1 MKTEFAGLNLGA
13 VNGGAGNSSAKADA
27 AKAEDK
33 PQFDRL
39 MEKNAAHAK
48 APPSAGKRSEKPSAD
63 TETASSKASDKPE
76 RASRKPKPT
85 EDWPPVALVSLAPSP
100 EPAPTAAPA
109 SPLELAANAQAARL
123 AGAGLTDAGLAEAGS
138 VEMGSVGAGLVG
150 AGLPGAGL
158 TETPTMT
165 STTPT
170 AIGDGISVV
179 VTDQAQTAGIAL
191 ATDAPL
197 ADMQAI
203 DAPVTPA
210 QATQPARA
218 EGSNGAQPALQNLLS
233 FAGHL
238 AAGNAVAAVPEAVAL
253 IKDAVDALRSDG
265 DAESISPSTNL
276 MAASNS
282 ASPNGLAR
290 TATVN
295 PLEAPMPDLH
305 NEQFDDAVGSRLTWM
320 AEQKIGHAH
329 IKITPN
335 DLGTVEVRLRLDGDR
350 VHADFSSAQPEVRQ
364 ALENSL
370 PKLRDMLGQ
379 HGFQLAQA
387 DVGHRQD
394 SRPSPNAPVIAG
406 NTSSEDASAAS
417 EALLPRP
424 VRATTHGLL
433 DAYA

>member
-13 VNGGAGNSSAKADA
+13 VNGGAGNSPAKADA
-27 AKAEDK
+27 VKAEDK

-48 APPSAGKRSEKPSAD
+48 AQPSAGKRSDKPSAD
-63 TETASSKASDKPE
+63 AETEPSKASDKPE
-76 RASRKPKPT
+76 RAGRKPKPT
-85 EDWPPVALVSLAPSP
+85 EDWPPIALISLAPSP
-100 EPAPTAAPA
+100 EPASVTALA
-109 SPLELAANAQAARL
+109 SPLELAANAQTVLLAGTDAAETALVETGLPGAGL
-123 AGAGLTDAGLAEAGS
+123 AGAGLTEAP
-138 VEMGSVGAGLVG
+138 A
-150 AGLPGAGL
+150 
-158 TETPTMT
+158 MT

-170 AIGDGISVV
+170 IGDGISVG
-179 VTDQAQTAGIAL
+179 VTDQAQTAGLAL
-191 ATDAPL
+191 PADAPL
-197 ADMQAI
+197 ADLQAI
-203 DAPVTPA
+203 DVPATPA
-210 QATQPARA
+210 QGTQPARA
-218 EGSNGAQPALQNLLS
+218 EGSHGAQPALQNLLS

-265 DAESISPSTNL
+265 DTESVSPSTNP

-305 NEQFDDAVGSRLTWM
+305 NEQFDEAVGSRLTWM

-329 IKITPN
+329 IKITPS

-379 HGFQLAQA
+379 QGFQLAQA

-394 SRPSPNAPVIAG
+394 SRPSPDAPVASHTG
-406 NTSSEDASAAS
+406 GEDTSAAS

-424 VRATTHGLL
+424 IRVTAHGLL

>member
-13 VNGGAGNSSAKADA
+13 VNGAGNSPAKADA

-48 APPSAGKRSEKPSAD
+48 AQPSASKRSDKPAAD
-63 TETASSKASDKPE
+63 AETESSKASDKPE
-76 RASRKPKPT
+76 RTSRKPKPT
-85 EDWPPVALVSLAPSP
+85 EDWPPIALISLAPSP
-100 EPAPTAAPA
+100 EPAAVAALA
-109 SPLELAANAQAARL
+109 SPLELAANAQAALLAGAGAAETALVETGLPGAGL
-123 AGAGLTDAGLAEAGS
+123 AGAGLTEAP
-138 VEMGSVGAGLVG
+138 A
-150 AGLPGAGL
+150 
-158 TETPTMT
+158 MT

-170 AIGDGISVV
+170 IGDGISVG

-191 ATDAPL
+191 PADAPL
-197 ADMQAI
+197 TDLQAI
-203 DAPVTPA
+203 DVPATPA
-210 QATQPARA
+210 QGTQPARA
-218 EGSNGAQPALQNLLS
+218 EGSHGVQPALQNLLS

-265 DAESISPSTNL
+265 DTESVSPSSNP

-305 NEQFDDAVGSRLTWM
+305 NEQFDEAVGSRLTWM

-329 IKITPN
+329 IKITPS

-379 HGFQLAQA
+379 QGFQLAQA

-394 SRPSPNAPVIAG
+394 SRPSPDAPVASHTG
-406 NTSSEDASAAS
+406 GEDKSAAS

-424 VRATTHGLL
+424 VRVTAHGLL